1 MGKVIIDVQMLG
13 MNFMQAIFREAETLA
28 KEKGLDAEKISKS
41 LAEAPTQEDFMKII
55 EENFGDELVIL
66 F

>member
-13 MNFMQAIFREAETLA
+13 MNFMQVIFREAAELA
-28 KEKGLDAEKISKS
+28 TEKGLDPEKISKELS
-41 LAEAPTQEDFMKII
+41 EAPTQEDFMKII
-55 EENFGDELVIL
+55 EKNFGDELVIL